1 MINTIQF
8 HTELCNIVQHCYISI
23 LTRIS
28 LEDEVRSPL
37 DGGEERR
44 RPHGWSDVIAV
55 VPEVEG
61 EGVVH
66 LDQVGGVEVAAA
78 GGSEKELDILIIT
91 LLLT

>member
-8 HTELCNIVQHCYISI
+8 HTELCNIVQHCYI

-37 DGGEERR
+37 DGSEEGR

-78 GGSEKELDILIIT
+78 GGSEEELDILIIT
-91 LLLT
+91 LLFT